1 MRRYGCVLIYLYL
14 VISLSAIDNKPL
26 RLTQEEVEA
35 LFLMQNLEL
44 LAEQMNITVADAAIA
59 QAKLW
64 ENPSLTVSEVNL
76 WSTRS
81 QREGEEVIIPPL
93 FGSFGKNT
101 EFSVELSQ
109 LIQTANKRGRL
120 VRMEKVSKEM
130 TIAQFEEVLRGLKT
144 ELRNTVYEMMYIQAY
159 REVLYHQTRSL
170 KQLTDSYARQVQ
182 EGNLAKSE
190 WLRLQSALFEV
201 DNELMEVE
209 AEWNAL
215 QKEMKVLLHLA
226 PDREIEV
233 VIGETDQV
241 HPDQLSLSRLIELA
255 TDHRPDLKL
264 AGLQTNYM
272 EKSLVFER
280 AQRVPDLTLS
290 ANYDRFGGVWK
301 DFVGFGVSIDL
312 PVWNRNQGNMKAA
325 RVRIEQSRLEARQ
338 QENRVWNEIAE
349 AFTNYSLVYSFH
361 NRISENPLLEE
372 LDGMMEVYTRNLME
386 RNISMLEY
394 IDFMEAYKSNKETI
408 LNTKKNL
415 LRQLEELQYTVGT
428 DIK

>member
-1 MRRYGCVLIYLYL
+1 
-14 VISLSAIDNKPL
+14 
-26 RLTQEEVEA
+26 
-35 LFLMQNLEL
+35 
-44 LAEQMNITVADAAIA
+44 
-59 QAKLW
+59 
-64 ENPSLTVSEVNL
+64 
-76 WSTRS
+76 
-81 QREGEEVIIPPL
+81 
-93 FGSFGKNT
+93 
-101 EFSVELSQ
+101 
-109 LIQTANKRGRL
+109 
-120 VRMEKVSKEM
+120 
-130 TIAQFEEVLRGLKT
+130 
-144 ELRNTVYEMMYIQAY
+144 
-159 REVLYHQTRSL
+159 
-170 KQLTDSYARQVQ
+170 
-182 EGNLAKSE
+182 
-190 WLRLQSALFEV
+190 
-201 DNELMEVE
+201 
-209 AEWNAL
+209 
-215 QKEMKVLLHLA
+215 
-226 PDREIEV
+226 
-233 VIGETDQV
+233 
-241 HPDQLSLSRLIELA
+241 
-255 TDHRPDLKL
+255 
-264 AGLQTNYM
+264 M
-272 EKSLVFER
+272 EKSLAFER

-338 QENRVWNEIAE
+338 QENRVWNKIAE